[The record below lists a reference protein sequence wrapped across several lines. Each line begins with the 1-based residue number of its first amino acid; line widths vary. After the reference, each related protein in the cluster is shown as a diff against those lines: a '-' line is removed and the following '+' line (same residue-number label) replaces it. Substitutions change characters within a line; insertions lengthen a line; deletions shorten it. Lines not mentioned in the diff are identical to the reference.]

1 MDFNGRDLSVLFSHE
16 QIARRIR
23 DLGKE
28 LERDYEGKNLMVL
41 SILRGS
47 FIFVADLVRSM
58 DTKLCVEFLRTS
70 SYEDAMETSGSVE
83 LIYPLEKDV
92 TDFDVLIVD
101 DIIDSGITMKYLLDY
116 IKTMKPKS
124 VKVCSLLDKP
134 SRRRVDIKPDYVGF
148 EVGDQFIVG
157 YGLNYGDYYRNVP
170 YIFCVEH

>member
-1 MDFNGRDLSVLFSHE
+1 MDFNGKDLSVLFSGE
-16 QIARRIR
+16 QIAQRIR
-23 DLGKE
+23 ELGKE

-70 SYEDAMETSGSVE
+70 SYEDALETSGSVE

-92 TDFDVLIVD
+92 SNFDVLIVD
-101 DIIDSGITMKYLLDY
+101 DIIDSGITMQYLLDY
-116 IKTMKPKS
+116 VKKMGPRS
-124 VKVCSLLDKP
+124 VKVCSLLNKP
-134 SRRRVDIKPDYVGF
+134 SRRQVEVEPDYVGF
-148 EVGDQFIVG
+148 EVGDSFIVG

-170 YIFCVEH
+170 YIFCVE